1 MPTTI
6 CNAFWELTMVDRV
19 FPNLLM
25 MASSVSS
32 ERTFS
37 STGIT
42 ISISK
47 WRNRLKGNII
57 KALQTLKCLFHH
69 DLIFWEVSHSS
80 VIEKELDGEEIVD
93 VDIDSGE
100 AFGQGKWFSWDKPLA
115 DDRDDDK
122 MPIN

>member
-1 MPTTI
+1 
-6 CNAFWELTMVDRV
+6 
-19 FPNLLM
+19 

-32 ERTFS
+32 ERAFS
-37 STGIT
+37 SAGIT

-47 WRNRLKGNII
+47 RRDRLKGNIVE
-57 KALQTLKCLFHH
+57 ALQILKCLFHH
-69 DLIFWEVSHSS
+69 DLIFWGVSRSS
-80 VIEKELDGEEIVD
+80 AIEKELDGEEIVD

-100 AFGQGKWFSWDKPLA
+100 AFGQGKWFSWDEPLA